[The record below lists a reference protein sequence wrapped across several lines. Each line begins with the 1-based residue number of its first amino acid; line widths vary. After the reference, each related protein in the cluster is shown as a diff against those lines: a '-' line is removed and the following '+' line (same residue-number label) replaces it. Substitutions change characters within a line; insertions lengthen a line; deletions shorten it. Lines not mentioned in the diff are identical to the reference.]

1 MTSNIPGILKINVTS
16 YGETCDE
23 EYRIPENLKRQG
35 ISKTTS
41 EIVDYSLYCGIYKWR
56 PSCLRSSGNI
66 IAFLAAACFISCL
79 QASFSGY
86 TSSQVTTLEKRFAIG
101 SSVIG
106 VINSCFE
113 VGYICSVIYVSYVG
127 SHGRVPLWISVGL
140 FAMSGGAFL
149 WSLPHFIFF
158 DRSRTSYVSLNEQLC
173 ILSNNTSTCTEGCDD
188 SLPPSCSESSAIGYA
203 FLPVFI
209 VAQLLIGAGSS
220 PILTLTPPFIDD
232 HVPSSKAPPMIASQ
246 YAAAAM
252 GPVIGFALGAFLLR
266 YPADILSM
274 NKPFTMSPG
283 DPEWIGAWWGG
294 FILLGILVFIGG
306 VILLM
311 FPRKLQELPCS
322 DLSKS
327 MKLTVISVPLN
338 NGYALSESTP
348 MRPQNNHINTTLT
361 TDVTADNDSQYQ
373 SPWSDFSSSR
383 RSLRRSQNLNFQ
395 PLSKLN
401 SKSTWNDF
409 TTVVFSLIRNKIYI
423 MACLC
428 ISTEMFI
435 VIGFASFLPKYL
447 EMEFRINKS
456 SSSLIAGGLIVPCG
470 AFGILVGGL
479 ILNRFQLRRIGAI
492 RFVIVLNLLILTCI
506 CSFLFLGCQ
515 NPSIAGLTVPY
526 PDEFI
531 PFSPEVSS
539 QCNTGCSCNKDEW
552 SPVCHLASDTTFI
565 SPCYAGCKE
574 RFIVNGSLQEF
585 HKCACVLRS
594 TNSSLSSQPY
604 VTTPGE
610 CDLHCNTLIPF
621 VVVLTLSLFLTGVIQ
636 NPLLMVTMRSV
647 DHSQRAF
654 ALGLKFVIVRFL
666 ANLPSPVVY
675 GRVIDGACRFWRSEC
690 GRIGDCAFVDIRYLN
705 LYMTGL
711 GIVVK
716 GSGLLFYFLL
726 LYFLHRDKS
735 ADSASAF
742 NYNTNHDNLTTEPV
756 NLRCEA
762 EDLEAPTVVVLN
774 TRS

>member
-1 MTSNIPGILKINVTS
+1 MASNIPGIFKNNVTT
-16 YGETCDE
+16 YGEACE
-23 EYRIPENLKRQG
+23 EECQIPENLKLQG

-56 PSCLRSSGNI
+56 PSCLRGSGNI

-106 VINSCFE
+106 MINSCFE

-127 SHGRVPLWISVGL
+127 SHGRVPLWISIGL

-158 DRSRTSYVSLNEQLC
+158 DRSRTSYISLNEQLC

-188 SLPPSCSESSAIGYA
+188 SLLPGCSESSAIGYA

-232 HVPSSKAPPMIASQ
+232 HVPSSKAPPMIASL

-252 GPVIGFALGAFLLR
+252 GPVMGFALGAFLLR
-266 YPADILSM
+266 YPADVLSM
-274 NKPFTMSPG
+274 NKPFTIGPG

-311 FPRKLQELPCS
+311 FPRKLLELPCS
-322 DLSKS
+322 DHSQSKK
-327 MKLTVISVPLN
+327 MAVTNAPLN
-338 NGYALSESTP
+338 NGYVFGESTP
-348 MRPQNNHINTTLT
+348 MRPQCNHINTTLT
-361 TDVTADNDSQYQ
+361 TDVLADNDSEYQ

-383 RSLRRSQNLNFQ
+383 RSQRRSQNSNFKPCSQ
-395 PLSKLN
+395 LD
-401 SKSTWNDF
+401 SKSTWDDF
-409 TTVVFSLIRNKIYI
+409 TTVLFSLVRNKIYI
-423 MACLC
+423 VACLC

-470 AFGILVGGL
+470 AFGILVGGF

-492 RFVIVLNLLILTCI
+492 RFVLVLNLLILACI

-526 PDEFI
+526 SDEFI
-531 PFSPEVSS
+531 PSSLELSS
-539 QCNTGCSCNKDEW
+539 QCNTGCSCDKNEW

-574 RFIVNGSLQEF
+574 RFIVNSSMQEF
-585 HKCACVLRS
+585 HKCACALRS
-594 TNSSLSSQPY
+594 TNASLSSLPY

-610 CDLHCNTLIPF
+610 CDLHCSTLIPF
-621 VVVLTLSLFLTGVIQ
+621 VIVLTFSLFLTGVIQ

-647 DHSQRAF
+647 DHNQRAF

-666 ANLPSPVVY
+666 ANLPSPIVY

-690 GRIGDCAFVDIRYLN
+690 GRIGDCAFVDVQYLSV
-705 LYMTGL
+705 YMTGL
-711 GIVVK
+711 GMVVK
-716 GSGLLFYFLL
+716 CFGLLFYFLL
-726 LYFLHRDKS
+726 LYFLHHDKS
-735 ADSASAF
+735 ADNASAF
-742 NYNTNHDNLTTEPV
+742 INNTNGNNITIQAVCLHH
-756 NLRCEA
+756 EA
-762 EDLEAPTVVVLN
+762 EDLEVSTIIVSN
-774 TRS
+774 TSS